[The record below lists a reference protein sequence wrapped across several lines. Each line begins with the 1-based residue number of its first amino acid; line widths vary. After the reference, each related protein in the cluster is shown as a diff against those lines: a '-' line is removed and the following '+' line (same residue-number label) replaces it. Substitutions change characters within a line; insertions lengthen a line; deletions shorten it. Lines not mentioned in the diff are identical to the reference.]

1 MTMRCWII
9 AMGCALP
16 LAASGTDAAVALAWQ
31 ALHDAARDDCRSDA
45 ECRTLGVGAMAC
57 GGPQQYLPWS
67 AAATHEP
74 TLQAAARRYA
84 SARRKQIERTGES
97 SVCVVLED
105 PGAAC
110 QPADETTAGRCVLR
124 PPRAEGLL
132 R

>member
-1 MTMRCWII
+1 MRCWII

-31 ALHDAARDDCRSDA
+31 ALHDAARGDCRSDA

-110 QPADETTAGRCVLR
+110 QPADETAAGRCVLR